1 MILAVSVAL
10 VKEPK
15 MEEQTEFEFP
25 DELEAKAAAALEKE
39 VSDEVELE
47 VVDDTPEKDRGREPS
62 EPPSEVTEEE
72 LEKYSES
79 VQKRIKHIT
88 KGYHDERR
96 AKEAAARE
104 REEAV
109 RFAQQ
114 IFEENKRLKGLA
126 NESVKSAVESEKQVA
141 EAELDRARA
150 KFKKAYEDGDADV
163 LTAAQEEMADAKIK
177 IDRVN
182 SRKLNTALQE
192 EDNPVYSQD
201 ITPPA
206 PKPDQ
211 KAVAWRDKN
220 QWFGRDEEM
229 TSFALGVHERLV
241 KQGVD
246 TSSDDYYEKLNG
258 RIRQVF
264 PEAFRT
270 EVEEEKPKKAKPS
283 NVVAPATR
291 STAPKKIVLTQ
302 TQVALAKRL
311 GVPLELYAK
320 KVAEEMRKENG

>member
-1 MILAVSVAL
+1 
-10 VKEPK
+10 

-192 EDNPVYSQD
+192 ENNPVYNQD

-291 STAPKKIVLTQ
+291 SIAPKKIVLTQ

>member
-1 MILAVSVAL
+1 
-10 VKEPK
+10 

-192 EDNPVYSQD
+192 EDNPVYNQD

>member
-1 MILAVSVAL
+1 
-10 VKEPK
+10 
-15 MEEQTEFEFP
+15 MEEKTEFEFP
-25 DELEAKAAAALEKE
+25 DEQEAKASAAPEKD
-39 VSDEVELE
+39 VVDEVELE
-47 VVDDTPEKDRGREPS
+47 VVDDTPEKDRGREAS
-62 EPPSEVTEEE
+62 EPPSEVTEDE

-79 VQKRIKHIT
+79 VQKRIKHLS

-96 AKEAAARE
+96 AKETAARE

-114 IFEENKRLKGLA
+114 IFEENKRLKGVA
-126 NESVKSAVESEKQVA
+126 SESVKSAFESEKQVA
-141 EAELDRARA
+141 EAELERARA
-150 KFKKAYEDGDADV
+150 KFKKAYEDGDADI
-163 LTAAQEEMADAKIK
+163 LTSAQEEMADAKIK
-177 IDRVN
+177 IDRFS
-182 SRKLNTALQE
+182 SRKIDTALQE
-192 EDNPVYSQD
+192 ENNPVYNQD
-201 ITPPA
+201 INPPA
-206 PKPDQ
+206 PRPDQ

-264 PEAFRT
+264 PEAFR
-270 EVEEEKPKKAKPS
+270 EAIEEEKPKKAKPS

>member
-1 MILAVSVAL
+1 
-10 VKEPK
+10 

-150 KFKKAYEDGDADV
+150 KFKKAYEDGDADT

-192 EDNPVYSQD
+192 ENNPVYNQD

>member
-1 MILAVSVAL
+1 
-10 VKEPK
+10 

-150 KFKKAYEDGDADV
+150 KFKKAYEDGDADL

-192 EDNPVYSQD
+192 EDNPVYNQD

>member
-1 MILAVSVAL
+1 
-10 VKEPK
+10 

-192 EDNPVYSQD
+192 ENNTVYNQD

>member
-1 MILAVSVAL
+1 
-10 VKEPK
+10 

-62 EPPSEVTEEE
+62 EPPSEVTDEE

-192 EDNPVYSQD
+192 EDNPVYNQD

>member
-1 MILAVSVAL
+1 
-10 VKEPK
+10 

-182 SRKLNTALQE
+182 SRKLNTTLQE
-192 EDNPVYSQD
+192 EDNPVYNQD

>member
-1 MILAVSVAL
+1 
-10 VKEPK
+10 
-15 MEEQTEFEFP
+15 MEEQIEFEFP
-25 DELEAKAAAALEKE
+25 DELEAKAAAAPEKE
-39 VSDEVELE
+39 DSDEIEI
-47 VVDDTPEKDRGREPS
+47 VDDTPEKDRGREPS
-62 EPPSEVTEEE
+62 EPPSEVSEDE

-79 VQKRIKHIT
+79 VQKRIKHLT

-96 AKEAAARE
+96 AKENASRE

-114 IFEENKRLKGLA
+114 IFEENKRLKGVA

-141 EAELDRARA
+141 ESELERARA

-182 SRKLNTALQE
+182 NRKLNTALQE
-192 EDNPVYSQD
+192 ENNPVYNQD

-246 TSSDDYYEKLNG
+246 TSSEDYYEKLNG
-258 RIRQVF
+258 RIHQVF

>member
-1 MILAVSVAL
+1 MILAESVAL

-25 DELEAKAAAALEKE
+25 DELEAKAAAEPEKE
-39 VSDEVELE
+39 ISDEIEII
-47 VVDDTPEKDRGREPS
+47 DDTPEKDRGKEPS
-62 EPPSEVTEEE
+62 EPPAEVSEDE

-79 VQKRIKHIT
+79 VQKRIKHLT

-114 IFEENKRLKGLA
+114 IFEENKRLKGVA

-141 EAELDRARA
+141 ESELERARA

-192 EDNPVYSQD
+192 ENNTVYNQD
-201 ITPPA
+201 INPPA

-211 KAVAWRDKN
+211 KAIAWRDKN

-246 TSSDDYYEKLNG
+246 TSSEDYYEKLNG

-264 PEAFRT
+264 PEAFR
-270 EVEEEKPKKAKPS
+270 EAVEEEKPKKAKPS

-302 TQVALAKRL
+302 TQVAIAKRL
-311 GVPLELYAK
+311 NVPLDIYAREVLK
-320 KVAEEMRKENG
+320 EMRKENG